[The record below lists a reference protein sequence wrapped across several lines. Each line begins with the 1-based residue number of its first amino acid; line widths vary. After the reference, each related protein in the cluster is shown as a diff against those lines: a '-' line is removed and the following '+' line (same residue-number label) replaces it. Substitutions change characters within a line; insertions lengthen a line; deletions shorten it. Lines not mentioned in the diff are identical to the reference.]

1 MLVRCENMKKPINR
15 NKISTLI
22 FKKRKAISPVIAT
35 VLLIGLVVLAGLGVA
50 LVIFGT
56 INTPDPLKV
65 EVVSISSFETTDDD
79 YLVDKF
85 VVTLYNKERTNIRLQ
100 TDAFSLSFFN
110 RTEIPGWFMDLD
122 SQAII
127 IPALN
132 LVDIPLSCDAS
143 EDLAEL
149 TPTNTTILIYVTV
162 FPEDSNDP
170 RSAETFRSDVL
181 TIGETYGPF
190 SLVTLDPS
198 PTFGLEGLTMNF
210 SVSNSG
216 SSDLDLKLRFSTSAS
231 EKFFFIINNQNSS
244 THYFSLSGFASTSF
258 QTDLFQL
265 NSTALATQDTYLIFV
280 SLLDNNNQKLL
291 ALDILTFTF
300 EP

>member
-1 MLVRCENMKKPINR
+1 MKLPINR
-15 NKISTLI
+15 NKINTLI
-22 FKKRKAISPVIAT
+22 FNKRKAISPVIAT

-50 LVIFGT
+50 LVIFGS
-56 INTPDPLKV
+56 INAPDPLNV

-85 VVTLYNKERTNIRLQ
+85 VVTIYNKERTNVKLY
-100 TDAFSLSFFN
+100 TGAFSLSFFN

-122 SQAII
+122 AQTII

-132 LVDIPLSCDAS
+132 LVDIPLACETS
-143 EDLAEL
+143 ENQAEL
-149 TPTNTTILIYVTV
+149 TPTNTTIFIYVTV
-162 FPEDSNDP
+162 FPEGNNDP
-170 RSAETFRSDVL
+170 RSAKTFRSGVL

-190 SLVTLDPS
+190 SLVTLNPS
-198 PTFGLEGLTMNF
+198 PTFGLEGHTMNF

-216 SSDLDLKLRFSTSAS
+216 SSDIDLKLRFSTSAS
-231 EKFFFIINNQNSS
+231 EKFFFTINSENSS
-244 THYFSLSGFASTSF
+244 THVFSLDGFASTSF

-280 SLLDNNNQKLL
+280 SLLDDTNQQLL
-291 ALDILTFTF
+291 ALDILTITF